1 MVQAQIA
8 TEKYIDGPP
17 PRIWPVAPEMLQWLM
32 GNRLQQAIC
41 VAAKLGIADLVK
53 DGPKEI
59 GELARAT
66 ESHAPSLYRLMRVL
80 AERGIF
86 AETEPGLFRT
96 TRHASLLQTD
106 TSDSLRP
113 VALWFG
119 SVAYKVFGD
128 LEYSVRTGQPS
139 FDRIFGMEFFEYLQ
153 GNPDVAVLFNQVM
166 TRQTAEVASS
176 LPTAYDF
183 SGIETLVDVGGG
195 HGHLIAAI
203 LKTYPKMRGVLFDR
217 PHVIAG
223 INGFLDEAGVEKRCD
238 IISGDISHMVPSGG
252 DAYLLKSLIHGVS
265 DELAIK
271 WLRNCY
277 HAMHGKGKLLLVEY
291 VVPPG
296 NQSHPGKLMDLLMLV
311 GTHGGHERTES
322 EFKTLLARAG
332 FDLIRIVPTK
342 TFYSVIESV
351 PVPEYAATRATQNAN
366 SQDH

>member
-1 MVQAQIA
+1 MVQAQLA
-8 TEKYIDGPP
+8 TEKDISGPP
-17 PRIWPVAPEMLQWLM
+17 PRIWPAAPELLQWLM

-59 GELARAT
+59 GELARTT

-86 AETEPGLFRT
+86 VETEPGLFAT
-96 TRHASLLQTD
+96 TRHAALLQSD
-106 TSDSLRP
+106 RPDSLRP

-139 FDRIFGMEFFEYLQ
+139 FDRIFGMEFFRYLQ
-153 GNPDVAVLFNQVM
+153 QNPDVGVLFNQVM
-166 TRQTAEVASS
+166 IRQTAEVASS

-183 SGIETLVDVGGG
+183 SEIETLVDVGGG

-203 LKTYPKMRGVLFDR
+203 LKAYPKMRGVLFDR

-223 INGFLDEAGVEKRCD
+223 INGLLDAAGVANRCEMK
-238 IISGDISHMVPSGG
+238 SGDISQLVPSGG
-252 DAYLLKSLIHGVS
+252 DAYLLKSIVHGAS

-277 HAMHGKGKLLLVEY
+277 DAMNRKGKLLLVEY
-291 VVPPG
+291 IIPPG

-322 EFKTLLARAG
+322 EFRTLLAKAG
-332 FDLIRIVPTK
+332 FDLVRIVATK
-342 TFYSVIESV
+342 TSYSVIEGR
-351 PVPEYAATRATQNAN
+351 PVN
-366 SQDH
+366 

>member
-1 MVQAQIA
+1 MVLAQLA
-8 TEKYIDGPP
+8 TEKDLGGPP
-17 PRIWPVAPEMLQWLM
+17 ARVWPAAPELLQWLM

-53 DGPKEI
+53 DHPKEI
-59 GELARAT
+59 GELAQAT

-106 TSDSLRP
+106 RSDSLRP

-139 FDRIFGMEFFEYLQ
+139 FDHIFGMEFFQYLQ
-153 GNPDVAVLFNQVM
+153 RNPDIGVLFNQVM

-195 HGHLIAAI
+195 HGHLIAPI
-203 LKTYPKMRGVLFDR
+203 LKAYPKMRGVLFDR

-223 INGFLDEAGVEKRCD
+223 INGLLDAAGVAKRCE
-238 IISGDISHMVPSGG
+238 IIGGDISQVIPSGG
-252 DAYLLKSLIHGVS
+252 DAYLLKSIIHGVS

-277 HAMHGKGKLLLVEY
+277 RAMNGKGKLLLVEY
-291 VVPPG
+291 VIPPG

-322 EFKTLLARAG
+322 EFKTLLGKAG
-332 FDLIRIVPTK
+332 FEFVRIVPTK
-342 TFYSVIESV
+342 TSYSVIEGT
-351 PVPEYAATRATQNAN
+351 PVPNDLATGATQNAG
-366 SQDH
+366 S